1 MESVYKRVRQIFMIA
16 YYQYIEWL
24 INGKQLVIL
33 AILFFLVQYVTKPL
47 VGLSKEIGIP
57 LHLSEPFLA
66 TINSTYTIPLI
77 FFCFITL
84 MSEFPK
90 RNYEDINLMFRTK
103 RSNWYYG
110 QLIFSIYAIV
120 TFILEII
127 ILFIGRIITISYIAN
142 GWSPITKHYM
152 ELYLDMGKRHG
163 VVAVITSEVYHHFS
177 PNEAFFYTLLLLA
190 GMFLMINFIMMICN
204 LIDKRTVGIVINILL
219 VVIGLGMI
227 YIKSSYL
234 KYLPLGNVVL
244 KCQNLPVTK
253 LTERYYPI
261 LYFLIINIAL
271 IIAGRLLVRKVRL

>member
-24 INGKQLVIL
+24 INGKQLVVL
-33 AILFFLVQYVTKPL
+33 AILYFLMQHVTTPL
-47 VGLSKEIGIP
+47 VSLSKEIGIP
-57 LHLSEPFLA
+57 LHWSEPFLA
-66 TINSTYTIPLI
+66 AVNSIYTIPLV

-90 RNYEDINLMFRTK
+90 RNYEDINLLFRTN

-110 QLIFSIYAIV
+110 QFVFSIYAIV
-120 TFILEII
+120 TFLLEMI
-127 ILFIGRIITISYIAN
+127 ILFIMRTINISYIAN
-142 GWSPITKHYM
+142 GWSPMMKHYM
-152 ELYLDMGKRHG
+152 ERYLDMGKRHG

-177 PNEAFFYTLLLLA
+177 PNEAFFYTLLLLV

-204 LIDKRTVGIVINILL
+204 LIDKRTVGIVINVLL

-234 KYLPLGNVVL
+234 KFIPLGNVVL
-244 KCQNLPVTK
+244 KCQNLPVTQ
-253 LTERYYPI
+253 LTEKYYPI